1 MYHGGV
7 ASAAVTPATQ
17 TVALTV
23 ADAHA
28 YLRVD
33 MFIAMQM
40 PWRSRRSIVELLGQG
55 AVVVNRRV
63 VRKKAHRLSPGDVVE
78 LTVPASP
85 DSQIDLGAIEL
96 RILYEDEDLVVV
108 DKSGDLAVHPASTC
122 QYRNLQRR
130 LAHHYRHEQPDP
142 QVEPS
147 VLHRLDRTTSGVVAF
162 AKRRGLVDFYT
173 KQFAARTTR
182 KRYVAI
188 VHGRVA
194 GPLRIETPI
203 HVPPEAL
210 SWVGEGGKPSRTD
223 VEVEHSSDR
232 ASWLGI
238 DLHTGRRH
246 QIRVHLASEGHPLVW
261 DELYGP
267 ERTDPPRTPGARALL
282 HAARLSLDHRDGRR
296 LHFEA
301 PVPDDMREAW
311 KQLSEANP
319 ADDDS

>member
-1 MYHGGV
+1 M
-7 ASAAVTPATQ
+7 TPATQ

-63 VRKKAHRLSPGDVVE
+63 VRKKAHRLTPGDVVE

-85 DSQIDLGAIEL
+85 DAQIDLGAIEL
-96 RILYEDEDLVVV
+96 RILHEDDDLVVV

-130 LAHHYRHEQPDP
+130 LVHYYRHEQPDP

-147 VLHRLDRTTSGVVAF
+147 VLHRLDRTTSGAVAF
-162 AKRRGLVDFYT
+162 AKRRRLVDFYT

-188 VHGRVA
+188 VHGQVP
-194 GPLRIETPI
+194 GSMRIETPI
-203 HVPPEAL
+203 HVPPERL
-210 SWVGEGGKPSRTD
+210 SWVGEGGKASRTD
-223 VEVEHSSDR
+223 VEVVRSTDR
-232 ASWLGI
+232 VSWLSI

-267 ERTDPPRTPGARALL
+267 SRSGERRPTGARPLL

-296 LHFEA
+296 LHFDA
-301 PVPDDMREAW
+301 PVPDDMVRAW
-311 KQLSEANP
+311 ERLSSTDEP
-319 ADDDS
+319 DDAT